1 MTTSLIRRG
10 IPHVPGRVPLLG
22 DIRNIDRR
30 RPLQNEMA
38 LAASLGP
45 IYERKVVGLH
55 FIYAAGGRLAAQC
68 SDEQHWERELYGPV
82 TELRRFMP
90 RSLFTAESSDPLWG
104 QAHRIF
110 TPAFTQTA
118 MRRYHHAMQ
127 WMADDLVAEW
137 SGGCG
142 VVDVHSAMTR
152 ATGEAIGRAGF
163 GRNLGL
169 FGATADGAASRAF
182 FDAMAAMLR
191 MTADAGSQLPGIGIL
206 RRWQRE
212 PTVRRHIKL
221 LNGFA
226 DDIVA
231 DRVQHPTDDE
241 DLLNLML
248 TVRDPETGQRL
259 PPENLRAQLLTFL
272 VAGAE
277 TTAALLEVALH
288 FIAADRQLQDE
299 LRAGISARGGF
310 DYQAV
315 TGMRLVRHVLNECL
329 RLWPPVPGYL
339 RKARSDQNLGG
350 YRIPAGQTVFVLALA
365 AQRDREVWGPDA
377 GAFDPYRFEPDRL
390 RANPERFFQP
400 WGVGPRSCIG
410 RQFAFQQATLLIA
423 RILSDFEL
431 TTDGAPLVI
440 NEHGTI
446 RPAPYRLNIRRLH
459 GSVEK

>member
-1 MTTSLIRRG
+1 MTTSLIRQG

-22 DIRNIDRR
+22 DIRKIDRR
-30 RPLQNEMA
+30 RPLHNEMA
-38 LAASLGP
+38 LAESLGP

-55 FIYAAGGRLAAQC
+55 FIYVAGGRLAAQC

-90 RSLFTAESSDPLWG
+90 RSLFTADSSDPLWG

-118 MRRYHHAMQ
+118 MRRYHQAMQ
-127 WMADDLVAEW
+127 WIADDLVAEW
-137 SGGCG
+137 SGSGG
-142 VVDVHSAMTR
+142 VVDAHSAMTR
-152 ATGEAIGRAGF
+152 AAGEAIGRAGF

-169 FGATADGAASRAF
+169 FGDTTGGAASRAF
-182 FDAMAAMLR
+182 FDSMAAMLR
-191 MTADAGSQLPGIGIL
+191 MTADVSSQLPGIGVL

-212 PTVRRHIKL
+212 PSARRHITT

-226 DDIVA
+226 DDIIA
-231 DRVQHPTDDE
+231 DRLHHPTDDE

-248 TVRDPETGQRL
+248 TASDPETGQRL
-259 PPENLRAQLLTFL
+259 PPENLRAQLLNFL
-272 VAGAE
+272 VAGSE
-277 TTAALLEVALH
+277 TTAALLEVVLH
-288 FIAADRQLQDE
+288 CIAADRQLQEE
-299 LRAGISARGGF
+299 LRAEITARGGF

-350 YRIPAGQTVFVLALA
+350 YLIPAGQRVFVLALA
-365 AQRDREVWGPDA
+365 AQRDRDVWGPDA
-377 GAFDPYRFEPDRL
+377 DTFDPYRFEADRL

-410 RQFAFQQATLLIA
+410 RQFALQQATLLIA

-431 TTDGAPLVI
+431 ATDGEPLVI
-440 NEHGTI
+440 NEHGTF
-446 RPAPYRLNIRRLH
+446 RPAPYRLKITATTRKR
-459 GSVEK
+459 